1 MWAEPVTMMG
11 LKISNCNFVANF
23 FIKFYLRRW
32 SKKIRTGSEEL
43 RKKLMDT
50 GQSHVQTSSNIK
62 MIGEPQ
68 RVTSE

>member
-1 MWAEPVTMMG
+1 MMG
-11 LKISNCNFVANF
+11 FKISNCDFVANF
-23 FIKFYLRRW
+23 FIKFYLRPW
-32 SKKIRTGSEEL
+32 SKKIKTGSEEL

-68 RVTSE
+68 KVTSE